1 MIGQDKDSGILWHNR
16 YKIMEYPVSEAGGN
30 DGRRYSKHTTTTVR
44 PEYEGVAIPVSAY
57 LPRSVV
63 KRARAA
69 SL

>member
-1 MIGQDKDSGILWHNR
+1 MIDQDREYGIRWHNR
-16 YKIMEYPVSEAGGN
+16 YKIMEYPVSESGGN
-30 DGRRYSKHTTTTVR
+30 GGRRYRKHTTTTM
-44 PEYEGVAIPVSAY
+44 PPGYEGVAIPVPAY

>member
-1 MIGQDKDSGILWHNR
+1 
-16 YKIMEYPVSEAGGN
+16 MEYPVSESGGN
-30 DGRRYSKHTTTTVR
+30 DGRRYRKRTTTTVR
-44 PEYEGVAIPVSAY
+44 PEYEGVALPVPAY

>member
-1 MIGQDKDSGILWHNR
+1 MIGQDKEYGIRLHNR
-16 YKIMEYPVSEAGGN
+16 YKIMEYPVSESGGN
-30 DGRRYSKHTTTTVR
+30 GGRRYGKHTTTTMR
-44 PEYEGVAIPVSAY
+44 PEYEGVAIAVPAY